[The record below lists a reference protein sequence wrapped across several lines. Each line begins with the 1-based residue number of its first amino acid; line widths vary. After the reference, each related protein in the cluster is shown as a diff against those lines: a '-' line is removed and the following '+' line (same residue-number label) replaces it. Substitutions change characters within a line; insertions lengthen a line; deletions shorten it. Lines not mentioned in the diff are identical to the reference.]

1 MKKVISTIV
10 AVGFISSMLVNTA
23 HAGRINPLWIPVAVL
38 STIAAVT
45 IANAQPVVYER
56 HITYE
61 PRQRVIYEEPRQRVV
76 YEEPRQR
83 VVYEEPR
90 HNHYRHARYYER
102 DRAYEAPRYREYR

>member
-1 MKKVISTIV
+1 MKKVITTIV

-56 HITYE
+56 QITYE
-61 PRQRVIYEEPRQRVV
+61 PRQRVVI

-102 DRAYEAPRYREYR
+102 ERAYEAPRYREYR